1 MLMAQPDGVVISDPD
16 ARSSAVSAQDQA
28 ASGPQGVRIVCAS
41 KPGERHELSG
51 PAERRRPRAGLLAAL
66 LLVSLPGALHAQA
79 VTVTCA
85 SKPGERQ
92 HCPANTSKGVAL
104 VKSSGEAACLL
115 GKSWGFDDQGVWVS
129 DGCVGA
135 FLVAAPEPGTPE
147 AKEEKLKP
155 LQYVPNA
162 GFLLVEG
169 DKGEMY
175 VRLMSYARYLNQKG
189 LDASYTDSF
198 GNTKSVQQ
206 RQDIQLN
213 KFFLPFSGWFLTPKM
228 RYYLY
233 VWSSNPSQGDPAQ
246 VVGAGNL
253 SYVFNRHVTFGAGIT
268 SLPSVRSTEGQF
280 PYWLGVDDRL
290 TSDEFF
296 RGSYTTGIWLKGEL
310 TTKFKYMAMLGNNLS
325 TLGVSAAQIDNGL
338 NTTALMLQWLPGTGE
353 FGLYGTFG
361 DFDYH
366 EKLATRLAAHYTHS
380 RENKQSQP
388 GTNGIE
394 NSQIRLTDG
403 SVIFTPELFGPGITV
418 EQVDYDMVSV
428 DAGVKWKGLSL
439 EGEYYWRWLSSFAGT
454 NVQGIRDINDTGF
467 QLQASAMLV
476 PKSLQVYVGGS
487 AIFGDRYGDAS
498 ELRAGVNWYFVK
510 ERGLRVNAEW
520 IHLNNCPVGYTAV
533 PYAVGGNGDV
543 FHTNLELNF

>member
-1 MLMAQPDGVVISDPD
+1 
-16 ARSSAVSAQDQA
+16 
-28 ASGPQGVRIVCAS
+28 
-41 KPGERHELSG
+41 
-51 PAERRRPRAGLLAAL
+51 
-66 LLVSLPGALHAQA
+66 
-79 VTVTCA
+79 
-85 SKPGERQ
+85 
-92 HCPANTSKGVAL
+92 
-104 VKSSGEAACLL
+104 
-115 GKSWGFDDQGVWVS
+115 
-129 DGCVGA
+129 
-135 FLVAAPEPGTPE
+135 
-147 AKEEKLKP
+147 
-155 LQYVPNA
+155 
-162 GFLLVEG
+162 
-169 DKGEMY
+169 
-175 VRLMSYARYLNQKG
+175 MSYARYLNQKG
-189 LDASYTDSF
+189 LDATYTDSF

-290 TSDEFF
+290 TADEFF
-296 RGSYTTGIWLKGEL
+296 RGSYTSGIWLKGEL

-325 TLGVSAAQIDNGL
+325 TLGVSAAQLDNGI

-366 EKLATRLAAHYTHS
+366 EKLATRLAWHYTHS
-380 RENKQSQP
+380 REDKQSQP

-418 EQVDYDMVSV
+418 EQLDYDMVSV
-428 DAGVKWKGLSL
+428 DAGVKWRGLSL
-439 EGEYYWRWLSSFAGT
+439 EGEYYWRWLSNFAGS
-454 NVQGIRDINDTGF
+454 NVQGIADINDTGF

-476 PKSLQVYVGGS
+476 PKSVQVYVAGS

-520 IHLNNCPVGYTAV
+520 LHLNKCPVGYTAV
-533 PYAVGGNGDV
+533 PYPVGGNGDV